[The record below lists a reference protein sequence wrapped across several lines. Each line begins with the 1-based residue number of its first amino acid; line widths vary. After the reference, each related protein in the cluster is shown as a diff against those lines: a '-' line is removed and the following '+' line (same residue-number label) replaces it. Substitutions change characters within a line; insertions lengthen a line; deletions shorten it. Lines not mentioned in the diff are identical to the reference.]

1 MSLYSFALFLH
12 IVGALA
18 LFALLTIEGVS
29 LREGIPA
36 ARINRVLGPISA
48 LLILVPGLYMS
59 ATSWGWQGWILISLA
74 TWLLLA
80 VLGAF
85 TGIRLMM
92 GRLDRQVATVSW
104 MTRVGTALGVVLV
117 MTVKP
122 PAAVAVAS
130 VVVGA
135 LVGAAASFA
144 VRQVRRPA

>member
-18 LFALLTIEGVS
+18 LFALLAIEGVS

-74 TWLLLA
+74 TWLLIA

-85 TGIRLMM
+85 TGIRLML
-92 GRLDRQVATVSW
+92 GRLDSQVAMVSW
-104 MTRVGTALGVVLV
+104 LVRIGMSLGVVFV
-117 MTVKP
+117 MTIK
-122 PAAVAVAS
+122 PAAAIAVAS
-130 VVVGA
+130 AVVGA

-144 VRQVRRPA
+144 VRQVRPA